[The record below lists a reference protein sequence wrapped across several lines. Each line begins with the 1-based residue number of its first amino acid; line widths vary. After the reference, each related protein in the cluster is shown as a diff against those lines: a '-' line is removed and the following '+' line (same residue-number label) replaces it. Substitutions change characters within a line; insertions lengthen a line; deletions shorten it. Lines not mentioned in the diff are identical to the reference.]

1 MYVKSIWLGDMKQ
14 EIAAFVPMISGFLS
28 VLFFCVVIRLC
39 KAFSERNVWHMRFVW
54 RVLLLCVF
62 GFLPASE
69 ENPLGIVNVETKQR
83 QYDYYTEKLSF
94 QGREKLKLHDFQEST
109 VK

>member
-1 MYVKSIWLGDMKQ
+1 
-14 EIAAFVPMISGFLS
+14 
-28 VLFFCVVIRLC
+28 
-39 KAFSERNVWHMRFVW
+39 
-54 RVLLLCVF
+54 
-62 GFLPASE
+62 LPASE